1 MLDFV
6 KPEQVGVSSKNITR
20 YLQSLEQAGLSSH
33 AVIMMRHGKV
43 FFEKYWAPFHKDF
56 PHRMYS
62 VTKSFVSLAIGF
74 LEQEG
79 KLCLDDKIV
88 DLFPAEIT
96 AGAHER
102 VKMQT
107 VRHMLT
113 MQTGFPQEHD
123 WWFAHHNGDRLK
135 HYFSQASGLAHIP
148 GTVFEYDSCGSFV
161 LGALVEHISGESL
174 EHFLRV
180 RLFDKIGVSDKAH
193 FLLCPGGYA
202 WGDSALLCTTR
213 DLLKTAMFT
222 MNYGKWNGEQILS
235 EEYVRT
241 ATSKLVSNDK
251 PITAGSISNFGYG
264 YQFWKLPYDGWFF
277 NGLGSQFALCFPKQ
291 DMIMVFNADTQGNAS
306 AKSQIIDGFM
316 NLILG
321 FAEEEA
327 LPENPAAEQEL
338 KEYAESLV
346 LHVCGGEKTS
356 SFAEKINGKTFVM
369 DNNRMGITIFKLSF
383 NGDEGVLEYTNAQGD
398 KVLPFGLQ
406 KNVFGPFPQEGYADE
421 IGGVEAPGNYYHCAT
436 SAAWAEEKKLLI
448 DAQIIDKYFGR
459 AFMEVSFADENTVCV
474 WARSFGEYFLRE
486 YNGYMEGHAE

>member
-1 MLDFV
+1 MLEFV

-20 YLQSLEQAGLSSH
+20 YLQALEQAGLSSH

-56 PHRMYS
+56 AHRMYS

-88 DLFPAEIT
+88 DLFPADIT

-113 MQTGFPQEHD
+113 MQTGYPQQHD
-123 WWFAHHNGDRLK
+123 WWFSQHNGDRLK
-135 HYFSQASGLAHIP
+135 DYFSHADGVGHIP
-148 GTVFEYDSCGSFV
+148 GTVFEYDTCGSFV
-161 LGALVEHISGESL
+161 LGALVEYLSGESL

-193 FLLCPGGYA
+193 FLLCPGGHA
-202 WGDSALLCTTR
+202 WGDSALLCTAR

-222 MNYGKWNGEQILS
+222 MNYGSWNGEQILN
-235 EEYVRT
+235 ENYVRT

-264 YQFWKLPYDGWFF
+264 YQFWKLPYDGWYF

-291 DMIMVFNADTQGNAS
+291 DMIMVFNADTQGNNS
-306 AKSQIIDGFM
+306 AKAQIIDNFM
-316 NLILG
+316 HLILEM
-321 FAEEEA
+321 AEEEA
-327 LPENPAAEQEL
+327 LPENTAAEKNL
-338 KEYAESLV
+338 NEYADSLV
-346 LHVCGGEKTS
+346 LHVCGGEKDS
-356 SFAEKINGKTFVM
+356 SFAQKINGKTFAM
-369 DNNRMGITIFKLSF
+369 DHNRMGITTFKLSF

-398 KVLPFGLQ
+398 KILPFGLR
-406 KNVFGPFPQEGYADE
+406 KNVFGPFPQEGYSDE
-421 IGGVEAPGNYYHCAT
+421 IGGVKAPGNYYHCAT

-448 DAQIIDKYFGR
+448 DTQIIDKYFGR
-459 AFMEVSFADENTVCV
+459 VFMEVSFVDENTMCV
-474 WARSFGEYFLRE
+474 WMRSFGEYFLGE
-486 YNGYMEGHAE
+486 YKGYMEGHAE